1 MEEDILLLENSP
13 KLQGVLPSLEHKPKP
28 KSSATSYTIGGVKV
42 EFPVKAYPSQ
52 ISMMNQVIQG
62 CNKAKNCLLESPT
75 GSGKTLALLCSVL
88 AWQCKEKELV
98 QQQILQAQQTKNAEK
113 ELRNNKA
120 AMNSPLL
127 KPSTSNLPLFKPNHM
142 ASPKVMDFGS
152 KAGASSD
159 LTMDIEWD
167 DEDEEDFLPSKKTK
181 LSSPSVMSIAD
192 TSSSEHLDSTMSSS
206 SLFDESVIE
215 EALNNPVTEKVRVPS
230 VSKIFYGTRTHK
242 QITQIV
248 RELNKTVYK
257 DKLRMTILS
266 SRKHTCINDEV
277 LNSKEN
283 INDMCQDLKESEGK
297 NCRHLSSFKKVLPPE
312 LGGKNLIPAV
322 WDIEDLVTIGRKH
335 SSCPYYVAR
344 ELVNTADI
352 VFCPYNYVIDPLIR
366 KSLELK
372 IDKSIILLDEAHN
385 IEDVSRESASSSFE
399 LNDINV
405 TLQECEQAAKFNNSV
420 KAELTAVAKFLASLG
435 QWMHTMKGE
444 VKEDVTNQKGAVSW
458 SGSYIV
464 ASFTNHELG
473 PEEYLYFKT
482 CLSQINRD
490 EDELRAATKK
500 SRIDKLKTLGGRSK
514 NLLSS
519 IDFIL
524 GLLFKGTNCEDYHVC
539 MESSV
544 AFDQGESN
552 RWYRANRPPMS
563 IKYTL
568 HFWCLNSALVFA
580 DIRDSARSVIL
591 TSGTLAPIDS
601 FQSELGTQFPIKL
614 EANHVID
621 KDQVFV
627 GVLGQGPQN
636 IPLQA
641 VYKNTLGYDF
651 QDELG
656 RLVLG
661 VCETVPYGVLCFL
674 SSYSLL
680 DKLFERWSSTG
691 LMDEIREHKSVY
703 CEPRRNNELEDIMLG
718 YFTAIKQAEQNVNT
732 NAKNTGAL
740 LFTIFRGKISE
751 GIDFADNCARAVI
764 SVGIPYPSVQ
774 DEKVK
779 LKKGYND
786 THSQKK
792 GLLKGGDWY
801 QIQAFRA
808 LNQALGR
815 CIRHRYDWG
824 AILLVDQRF
833 YSKSS
838 QQGLSKWVRN
848 QVQNSST
855 HSSFMA
861 NLKSFV
867 RRRIELQQEEE
878 RCKLEEDN
886 LNEEKAESDS
896 TQQNENATSSPVKTA
911 GSQHTQDTGSSAN
924 SEDNFTFTMDS
935 DNHVVVYT
943 DGACSRNGMHNA
955 AAGFGVFFGD
965 KNPLNL
971 AGKVTGRVTNNHAEI
986 QGAINAIRQAK
997 KANIDKICIK
1007 TDSKFMISCITEW
1020 MPKWKHNGWKRADGK
1035 PVLNKEELMIL
1046 NKEISNMESVKW
1058 EYVPG
1063 HALVYGNEEADRMAK
1078 EASGQSCD
1086 KKVGEFK
1093 RWSKFK

>member
-1 MEEDILLLENSP
+1 MKRN
-13 KLQGVLPSLEHKPKP
+13 
-28 KSSATSYTIGGVKV
+28 
-42 EFPVKAYPSQ
+42 
-52 ISMMNQVIQG
+52 
-62 CNKAKNCLLESPT
+62 
-75 GSGKTLALLCSVL
+75 
-88 AWQCKEKELV
+88 W
-98 QQQILQAQQTKNAEK
+98 
-113 ELRNNKA
+113 RNNKIFFQL
-120 AMNSPLL
+120 NRQQLSPDV
-127 KPSTSNLPLFKPNHM
+127 T
-142 ASPKVMDFGS
+142 
-152 KAGASSD
+152 
-159 LTMDIEWD
+159 
-167 DEDEEDFLPSKKTK
+167 
-181 LSSPSVMSIAD
+181 SIAG
-192 TSSSEHLDSTMSSS
+192 TSSSADNLDSTMSSS

-215 EALNNPVTEKVRVPS
+215 EALKNHVPEKVRVPS

-248 RELNKTVYK
+248 RELKKTVYK
-257 DKLRMTILS
+257 DQLRMTILS

-277 LNSKEN
+277 LRSKEN
-283 INDMCQDLKESEGK
+283 INDLCQDLKETEGK
-297 NCRHLSSFKKVLPPE
+297 NCRHLASFKKVLPPE
-312 LGGKNLIPAV
+312 MGGKNLIPAV
-322 WDIEDLVTIGRKH
+322 WDIEELVTIGRKH

-385 IEDVSRESASSSFE
+385 IEDVSRESASGSFE
-399 LNDINV
+399 LNDINA
-405 TLQECEQAAKFNNSV
+405 TLQECEQVAKFNNSV
-420 KAELTAVAKFLASLG
+420 RDQLNSVAKFMASLG
-435 QWMHTMKGE
+435 QWVHAMKGE
-444 VKEDVTNQKGAVSW
+444 VKDDASTQKGAVSW

-464 ASFTNHELG
+464 ASFTNHGLG
-473 PEEYLYFKT
+473 PDEYLYFKA
-482 CLSQINRD
+482 CLSQINSS
-490 EDELRAATKK
+490 EDELRAAPKK
-500 SRIDKLKTLGGRSK
+500 NRMDKLKILGGRSK
-514 NLLSS
+514 NLLSN
-519 IDFIL
+519 IEFIL
-524 GLLFKGTNCEDYHVC
+524 GLLFKGANCEDYHVC
-539 MESSV
+539 MESAV

-552 RWYRANRPPMS
+552 RWYRTNRAPMS

-591 TSGTLAPIDS
+591 TSGTLAPVDS

-621 KDQVFV
+621 KDQVFI

-636 IPLQA
+636 IPLTA
-641 VYKNTLGYDF
+641 IYKNTLGYDF

-661 VCETVPYGVLCFL
+661 VCEIVPYGVLCFL

-691 LMDEIREHKSVY
+691 LMDKIREHKSVF

-718 YFTAIKQAEQNVNT
+718 YFTAIKQAEQNANT
-732 NAKNTGAL
+732 NTTNTGAL

-751 GIDFADNCARAVI
+751 GIDFADNYARSVI
-764 SVGIPYPSVQ
+764 SVGIPFPSVQ

-779 LKKGYND
+779 LKKVYND

-824 AILLVDQRF
+824 AILLVDLRF
-833 YSKSS
+833 NSFQEK
-838 QQGLSKWVRN
+838 LSKWVRN
-848 QVQNSST
+848 QVQLPSSY
-855 HSSFMA
+855 SSCME
-861 NLKSFV
+861 NLKTFV
-867 RRRIELQQEEE
+867 EKHRKEIQQKEE
-878 RCKLEEDN
+878 RFKLEEDN
-886 LNEEKAESDS
+886 LNEEKAENNDTLQSD
-896 TQQNENATSSPVKTA
+896 NASSSPAKTE
-911 GSQHTQDTGSSAN
+911 GTCDTQDTASSTN
-924 SEDNFTFTMDS
+924 SEDNFTFSMDG

-943 DGACSRNGMHNA
+943 DGACSRNGMDNA
-955 AAGFGVFFGD
+955 AAGFGVFFGER
-965 KNPLNL
+965 NPLNL
-971 AGKVTGRVTNNHAEI
+971 SGKVTGRVTNNHAEI
-986 QGAINAIRQAK
+986 QGAINAIKQAK

-1020 MPKWKHNGWKRADGK
+1020 MPKWKHNGWRRADGK

-1046 NKEISNMESVKW
+1046 NKEITNMGSVKW
-1058 EYVPG
+1058 EYVPA
-1063 HALVYGNEEADRMAK
+1063 HALVAGNEEADRMAK
-1078 EASGQSCD
+1078 EACGQSCD
-1086 KKVGEFK
+1086 KKGGVK
-1093 RWSKFK
+1093 SWSKFK